1 MTEADKKP
9 RGSGQLA
16 TNRKASHHYFIL
28 EKIEAGIEL
37 RGPEVKSIRDGR
49 VSLDEAFADIN
60 NGEMVL
66 RDLHIQ
72 PYKHSRVE
80 ELDPVRPR
88 KLLLH
93 KAEIFRLLGQIQIK
107 GHTLVPLRLYLK
119 QGLIKVE
126 LGLAKGKQFAD
137 KRESLKRKEHDRDVA
152 RIVASRKRGR

>member
-1 MTEADKKP
+1 MAQEQPAK

-49 VSLDEAFADIN
+49 VSLDEAFADID
-60 NGEMVL
+60 NGQVIL

-72 PYKHSRVE
+72 PYKHARVE

-88 KLLLH
+88 RLLLH
-93 KAEIFRLLGQIQIK
+93 KAEIFRLLGQVQIK
-107 GHTLVPLRLYLK
+107 GHTLIPLRLYLK
-119 QGLIKVE
+119 QGRIKVE
-126 LGLAKGKQFAD
+126 LGLAKGKQFGD
-137 KRESLKRKEHDRDVA
+137 KRETLKRKQADRDVA
-152 RIVASRKRGR
+152 RAIASRKRN